1 MGWVKYSTVGAKAG
15 DNIKDESG
23 NVLDNEDIRNDD
35 LTLAYSG
42 TNIQIKKAGSQIGSN
57 VDSPTALKNASVTI
71 NANGTLSGAG
81 SGTPSLASIGGIVGT
96 AGGGFG
102 ASMAAATGAISFSS
116 GTLAAGTLPA
126 GVGGTG
132 LTATTTLQ
140 NATIAIDGTTGVI
153 SGIGTAD
160 IKVNNSKVT
169 QQADGTLNYAGA
181 TAAQVN
187 IGSIA
192 ASNFDTAGDL
202 TGDLSLKSALT
213 IPASSGNKIICGN
226 ITIDGEFGRIL
237 ITD

>member
-15 DNIKDESG
+15 DNLKDSSG
-23 NVLDNEDIRNDD
+23 S
-35 LTLAYSG
+35 TLG
-42 TNIQIKKAGSQIGSN
+42 
-57 VDSPTALKNASVTI
+57 DTAVKNAEITL
-71 NANGTLSGAG
+71 NAAGYLNNIGTTEKFKNALITTKLDGTLNYDGTGAA
-81 SGTPSLASIGGIVGT
+81 TPSLASIGGIVGT

-102 ASMAAATGAISFSS
+102 ASMASATGAISFSS

-140 NATIAIDGTTGVI
+140 NATIAVNASGELT
-153 SGIGTAD
+153 GIGTAD

-202 TGDLSLKSALT
+202 TGDLNLKCALT
-213 IPASSGNKIICGN
+213 IPAVAGNKIVCGN
-226 ITIDGEFGRIL
+226 ITIDGENGRIV